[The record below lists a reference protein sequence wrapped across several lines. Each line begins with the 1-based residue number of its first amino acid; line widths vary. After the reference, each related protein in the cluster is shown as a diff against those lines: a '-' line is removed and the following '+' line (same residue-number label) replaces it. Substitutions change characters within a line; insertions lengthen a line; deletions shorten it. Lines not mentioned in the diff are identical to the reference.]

1 MVHTDDFGNVR
12 IPVTN
17 CSPEELELQQNDFM
31 GFVENLEDCHMRELN
46 PEFISSVSQQLEVK
60 PTPIS
65 PGKAKFIQENLN
77 LDGIPKE
84 YQERYRKLILK
95 HH

>member
-1 MVHTDDFGNVR
+1 
-12 IPVTN
+12 
-17 CSPEELELQQNDFM
+17 
-31 GFVENLEDCHMRELN
+31 MRELN